1 MIAYWFSKKDGKTD
15 HLSKLAAIGET
26 HTFMGELIPC
36 RQGLYAS
43 PTPWDALQY
52 ACGPLLWKVEIP
64 DDSVSH
70 GTPINKY
77 VAHCRRYL
85 RCVDLAQTCRQF
97 AAMQALSVID
107 KWNAPAIVRK
117 YLWDTARGIDR
128 SDIRSI
134 ARDAMQGTTWAM
146 GQIIAR
152 EAVQDATWRAARDSV
167 RDIWWDAAAG
177 RALVRDTAR
186 CVARVQFNEMA
197 LAALTGNTKM
207 EPKEG

>member
-15 HLSKLAAIGET
+15 HLSEPAAIGET
-26 HTFMGELIPC
+26 HTFIGELIPC
-36 RQGLYAS
+36 RQGLHAS

-52 ACGPLLWKVEIP
+52 AYGPLLWEVEIP
-64 DDSVSH
+64 DDSVPH

-85 RCVDLAQTCRQF
+85 RCVDLAQTCQQF
-97 AAMQALSVID
+97 TAIQALSVID

-117 YLWDTARGIDR
+117 YLRDTARGIDR

-134 ARDAMQGTTWAM
+134 ARDAMQDATWAM

-152 EAVQDATWRAARDSV
+152 EAVRDATWEAARDSV
-167 RDIWWDAAAG
+167 RNIGWAAAAR
-177 RALVRDTAR
+177 RALVRDTAWYA
-186 CVARVQFNEMA
+186 ARIRFNEMA
-197 LAALTGNTKM
+197 LAALTENTKM
-207 EPKEG
+207 EPK